1 MKRLTRGQLSSKVGE
16 GTLIIT
22 AQPIY
27 LFAMFPK
34 ALSISYLPFS
44 HRNLMRVNS
53 KVRVEEYLR
62 INT

>member
-1 MKRLTRGQLSSKVGE
+1 M
-16 GTLIIT
+16 LITT
-22 AQPIY
+22 AQLIC
-27 LFAMFPK
+27 LFTIFPK

-53 KVRVEEYLR
+53 KVRVEECLR